1 MDTHKQSLKTL
12 KWSNRQRLQYIE
24 LMAYY
29 TGVIARSDL
38 TRAFGISDA
47 AATKDLKLYGELAP
61 DNLIYQ
67 QAVFGFTPTK
77 AFSEVFADL
86 SPSTVLPMMAENLPV
101 AGGPQ
106 ISGPGETNSGLSGSI
121 YGITIE
127 SLPLPE
133 RLPEKEI
140 LAPLIRAIKQKK
152 KVAAIYQS
160 LTDRDSRQQRIIEP
174 HSLINTGQR
183 WHIRAYSEDTYDF
196 RDFVLSR
203 FAETTLLDTDAESSP
218 QYDDDWT
225 EMVTLKLAPHPKL
238 EEQKQSSLL
247 LDYHATDGV
256 IELEVRRSLIGYTL
270 KNLSVD
276 TTIDH
281 SMNPNANQLVVVN
294 REEVEHFASWAFKN

>member
-1 MDTHKQSLKTL
+1 MATHNKSLKTL

-29 TGVIARSDL
+29 TGVVARSDL

-61 DNLIYQ
+61 DNLVYQ
-67 QAVFGFTPTK
+67 QAVFGFVPTK
-77 AFSEVFADL
+77 SFSEVYADL
-86 SPSTVLPMMAENLPV
+86 SPGTVLPMMAENLPV

-106 ISGPGETNSGLSGSI
+106 VSGSDTVGSI

-133 RLPEKEI
+133 RLPTKEI

-152 KVAAIYQS
+152 KVAAVYQS
-160 LTDRDSRQQRIIEP
+160 LTDRDSQQQRIIEP
-174 HSLINTGQR
+174 HALINTGLR
-183 WHIRAYSEDTYDF
+183 WHLRAYSEDTYDF

-203 FAETTLLDTDAESSP
+203 FAETTLLDAKAESSP

-225 EMVTLKLAPHPKL
+225 EMVTLKLVPHPKL
-238 EEQKQSSLL
+238 DKQKQSSLL
-247 LDYHATDGV
+247 LDYHAVEGV

-276 TTIDH
+276 TTSDH

-294 REEVEHFASWAFKN
+294 REEVEHFASWAFKH

>member
-1 MDTHKQSLKTL
+1 M
-12 KWSNRQRLQYIE
+12 QYIE

-61 DNLIYQ
+61 DNLVYQ
-67 QAVFGFTPTK
+67 QAVFGFVPTK
-77 AFSEVFADL
+77 TFREVFADL
-86 SPSTVLPMMAENLPV
+86 SPGTVLPMMAENLPV

-106 ISGPGETNSGLSGSI
+106 VSISGLAGSI

-133 RLPEKEI
+133 RLPDKEI

-152 KVAAIYQS
+152 KVAAVYQS
-160 LTDRDSRQQRIIEP
+160 LTDRDSKQQRIIEP
-174 HSLINTGQR
+174 HALINTGLR
-183 WHIRAYSEDTYDF
+183 WHLRAYSEDTYDF

-203 FAETTLLDTDAESSP
+203 FAKTTLLDTDAESSP
-218 QYDDDWT
+218 QYDDDWS
-225 EMVTLKLAPHPKL
+225 EMVTLKLVPHPKL
-238 EEQKQSSLL
+238 DEQKQSSLL

-276 TTIDH
+276 TTTDH

-294 REEVEHFASWAFKN
+294 RDEVEHFAGWAFKH

>member
-1 MDTHKQSLKTL
+1 MATHNKSSKTL

-24 LMAYY
+24 LMAYF
-29 TGVIARSDL
+29 TGVITRSDL
-38 TRAFGISDA
+38 TRAFGLSDA

-61 DNLIYQ
+61 GNLIYQ
-67 QAVFGFTPTK
+67 QAVFGFVPTK
-77 AFSEVFADL
+77 TFSEVFADL
-86 SPSTVLPMMAENLPV
+86 SPGTILPMMAENLPV
-101 AGGPQ
+101 AGGPRAP
-106 ISGPGETNSGLSGSI
+106 GPGAENSI

-133 RLPEKEI
+133 RLPAKEI

-152 KVAAIYQS
+152 KVAAVYQS
-160 LTDRDSRQQRIIEP
+160 LTDRDSQESRIIEP
-174 HSLINTGQR
+174 HSLINTGLR
-183 WHIRAYSEDTYDF
+183 WHLRAYSEDTYDF

-203 FAETTLLDTDAESSP
+203 FAETTLLDANAESSP

-225 EMVTLKLAPHPKL
+225 EMVTLKLVPHPKL
-238 EEQKQSSLL
+238 AEQKQSSLL

-276 TTIDH
+276 TTTDH

-294 REEVEHFASWAFKN
+294 RDEVEHFAGWAFKH

>member
-1 MDTHKQSLKTL
+1 MAIHNKSLKTL

-29 TGVIARSDL
+29 TGVVARSDL

-61 DNLIYQ
+61 DNLVYQ
-67 QAVFGFTPTK
+67 QAVFGFIPTK
-77 AFSEVFADL
+77 TFNEVFADL
-86 SPSTVLPMMAENLPV
+86 SPGTVLPMMAENLPV

-106 ISGPGETNSGLSGSI
+106 VSGPDTAGSI

-133 RLPEKEI
+133 RLPAKEI

-152 KVAAIYQS
+152 KVAAVYQS
-160 LTDRDSRQQRIIEP
+160 LTGRDSQQQRIIEP
-174 HSLINTGQR
+174 HALINTGLR
-183 WHIRAYSEDTYDF
+183 WHLRAYSEDTYDF

-203 FAETTLLDTDAESSP
+203 FAETTLLDTNAESSP
-218 QYDDDWT
+218 QYDDDWM
-225 EMVTLKLAPHPKL
+225 EMVTLKLVPHPKL
-238 EEQKQSSLL
+238 DEQKQSSLL

-276 TTIDH
+276 TSTDH

-294 REEVEHFASWAFKN
+294 REEVEHFASWAFKH

>member
-1 MDTHKQSLKTL
+1 MATQKKSAKNL
-12 KWSNRQRLQYIE
+12 KWSSRQRLQYIE

-38 TRAFGISDA
+38 TRAFGVSDA
-47 AATKDLKLYGELAP
+47 AATKDLKLYSELAP
-61 DNLIYQ
+61 DNLVYQ
-67 QAVFGFTPTK
+67 QVVFGFVPTK
-77 AFSEVFADL
+77 SFKEVFADL
-86 SPSTVLPMMAENLPV
+86 SPGTVLPMMAENLPV
-101 AGGPQ
+101 AGGPK
-106 ISGPGETNSGLSGSI
+106 ISNEAAKSI

-152 KVAAIYQS
+152 KVVAVYQS
-160 LTDRDSRQQRIIEP
+160 LTDRDSQQQRIIEP
-174 HSLINTGQR
+174 HSLINTGLR
-183 WHIRAYSEDTYDF
+183 WHLRAYSEDTYDF

-203 FAETTLLDTDAESSP
+203 FAETTLLDTDAESSY

-238 EEQKQSSLL
+238 DEQKQSSLL

-276 TTIDH
+276 TTTDH

-294 REEVEHFASWAFKN
+294 REEVEHFASWAFRN